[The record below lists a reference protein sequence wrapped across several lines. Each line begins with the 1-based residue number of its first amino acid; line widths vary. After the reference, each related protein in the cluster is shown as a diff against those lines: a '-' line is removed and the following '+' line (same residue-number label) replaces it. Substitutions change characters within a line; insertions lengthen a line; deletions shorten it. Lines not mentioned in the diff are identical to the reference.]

1 MYVVGKFSLE
11 WVKVYIRH
19 WKTFMCLVVYF
30 YSEDVAKH
38 QINIFRRE
46 LSEKLLCDYE
56 SGYRRDSCGSW
67 GRYIDTCSFIMFK
80 LGIDK
85 EKSY

>member
-1 MYVVGKFSLE
+1 
-11 WVKVYIRH
+11 
-19 WKTFMCLVVYF
+19 MCLGVYF

-46 LSEKLLCDYE
+46 LSEKLLYNYE
-56 SGYRRDSCGSW
+56 SGYCHDSRSSW
-67 GRYIDTCSFIMFK
+67 ERYIDTCSFIMFK